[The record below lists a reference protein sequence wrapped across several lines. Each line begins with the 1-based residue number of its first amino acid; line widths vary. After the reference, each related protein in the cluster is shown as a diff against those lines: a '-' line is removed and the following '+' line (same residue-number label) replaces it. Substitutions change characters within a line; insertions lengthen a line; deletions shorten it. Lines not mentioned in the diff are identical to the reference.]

1 MANNDVEPKFS
12 VGQEVT
18 ICGGSAIY
26 IVKSRKWD
34 NDEIWSMWIY
44 DCFLKED
51 KKESIMSFPER
62 VLAIAA
68 AISSSWPCLPLIDP
82 PSTQS

>member
-1 MANNDVEPKFS
+1 MADNDVEPKFS

-18 ICGGSAIY
+18 IYGGIAIY

-34 NDEIWSMWIY
+34 DDEIWSMWIY

-51 KKESIMSFPER
+51 IFP
-62 VLAIAA
+62 
-68 AISSSWPCLPLIDP
+68 
-82 PSTQS
+82 